1 MTGASAEQEAP
12 EAPRGR
18 TPRLGCVTRIL
29 LAIAA
34 AVAIVIVIGETFD
47 QGKDADQPSR
57 GFSAGVA
64 EEYARSGVTYFETRH
79 VFIVRLADGSF
90 LALYDKSPKQQE
102 LGSGCR
108 VRFDEQAQLLGI
120 EQLPGFAGA
129 FVEECEGQTA
139 RTTWR
144 ADGARAAGGG
154 YGDLDRFE
162 TRLEDDGTLF
172 VKTSTRTCTRSRGA
186 DGLAPFDVR
195 TCKGA
200 D

>member
-1 MTGASAEQEAP
+1 MTGAPSAQEAP
-12 EAPRGR
+12 KRQGGR
-18 TPRLGCVTRIL
+18 APRLGCVTRIV

-34 AVAIVIVIGETFD
+34 AVAIVVVIGETFD
-47 QGKDADQPSR
+47 QGEDANQPSR
-57 GFSAGVA
+57 GFNAGTA
-64 EEYARSGVTYFETRH
+64 EDYARSGVTHIDTRH

-120 EQLPGFAGA
+120 EQLPGFTGA

-144 ADGARAAGGG
+144 TDGTFAAGGG
-154 YGDLDRFE
+154 YGNLDRFE
-162 TRLEDDGTLF
+162 TRIEDDGTLF

-186 DGLAPFDVR
+186 DGLAPFDIT